1 MIWSGFVA
9 IVTMWVTSV
18 ITAEGVC
25 LFESKCTIEGRR
37 DRERGTLVR
46 EGERETL
53 MREGEIEK
61 ERETLVREE
70 QLQIK
75 HHYFDVV

>member
-25 LFESKCTIEGRR
+25 LFESKCTMEGRR
-37 DRERGTLVR
+37 DRER
-46 EGERETL
+46 ETF
-53 MREGEIEK
+53 MREGDR
-61 ERETLVREE
+61 ERERDFSEGG
-70 QLQIK
+70 IASN
-75 HHYFDVV
+75 

>member
-25 LFESKCTIEGRR
+25 LFESMCTMEGRR
-37 DRERGTLVR
+37 DRERDFSEGGTASN
-46 EGERETL
+46 
-53 MREGEIEK
+53 
-61 ERETLVREE
+61 
-70 QLQIK
+70 
-75 HHYFDVV
+75 